1 MKHCEMQALVLA
13 SGFTEV
19 GALSKNAL
27 RFYPEVRAMCAQ
39 NTCRAYG
46 KTWACPPGVGTLEEC
61 RERMLQYDTVLL
73 FSLKCELEDSY
84 DYEGMMAG
92 RLAFKAATDRLN
104 EAVRGHLSRYLLLG
118 NESCER
124 CETCTYPD
132 APCRFP
138 ELLRHSL
145 ESYGLVVSELAEA
158 AGVIYYHGE
167 ATVTYFGAL
176 LF

>member
-1 MKHCEMQALVLA
+1 MKEVLQ
-13 SGFTEV
+13 SCGCYEV
-19 GALSKNAL
+19 GELDPVSL
-27 RFYPEVRAMCAQ
+27 RFYPEVREMCKQ

-61 RERMLQYDTVLL
+61 RERMLRYRTMLL
-73 FSLKCELEDSY
+73 FTLKCELEDSY

-92 RLAFKAATDRLN
+92 
-104 EAVRGHLSRYLLLG
+104 LSRFKGVVDAVDLAAKGRFESYLLLG

-124 CETCTYPD
+124 CEVCTYPD

-138 ELLRHSL
+138 AFLRHSL
-145 ESYGLVVSELAEA
+145 ESYGLVVSELAER
-158 AGVIYYHGE
+158 AGVTYYNGE

>member
-1 MKHCEMQALVLA
+1 MIPFDPTDTVLR
-13 SGFTEV
+13 SGFTEA
-19 GALSKNAL
+19 GYLDKNAL
-27 RFYPEVRAMCAQ
+27 RFYPEVRDMCAQ

-61 RERMLQYDTVLL
+61 RDRMLAYDRILL
-73 FSLKCELEDSY
+73 FSMKCELEDSY

-92 RLAFKAATDRLN
+92 RLAFKEATDRLD
-104 EAVRGHLSRYLLLG
+104 EAIKGKLDHYLLLG

-138 ELLRHSL
+138 HLLRHSL
-145 ESYGLVVSELAEA
+145 ESYCLVVSELAEH
-158 AGVIYYHGE
+158 AGILYYNGE